1 MLFLLL
7 VLSSTPA
14 ALTYSEDD
22 LLIEYSNIPRF
33 ALEGDTV
40 MLSCQES
47 RDRNFTFRKWFKENQ
62 EIYNEMLVD
71 GHHAVRRDP
80 GLHQDSAF
88 TNLTIN
94 NITWEMSGQYRC
106 EVTGTSQSSF
116 STQEISGHLQVLKP
130 LNLQIHH
137 DPLLY
142 PARIK
147 CSCSGDLSSREYL
160 EGLLGAVNRRLHRQQ
175 GHIEVAGQLPGP
187 EYLAVQG
194 NLTLY
199 INGDL
204 VNSTHSLTN
213 LVEFRRPKRSSQAD
227 ISAISC
233 VLHAVLE
240 GEEFILKQDLNYPL
254 RPTVQEEEMEIVYS
268 NSAGYR
274 ERVQAWSL
282 LALLALQFVTLK
294 YI

>member
-7 VLSSTPA
+7 AVSSSSA
-14 ALTYSEDD
+14 YSYPEDD

-33 ALEGDTV
+33 ATEGDTV
-40 MLSCQES
+40 MLSCLES

-80 GLHQDSAF
+80 GLHQDSSF

-106 EVTGTSQSSF
+106 EVTGTSHSSF

-130 LNLQIHH
+130 LTLHIHH
-137 DPLLY
+137 DPLHH
-142 PARIK
+142 PARVK

-175 GHIEVAGQLPGP
+175 GHHEVAGQPPGP

-204 VNSTHSLTN
+204 VNSTQTLAN
-213 LVEFRRPKRSSQAD
+213 LVEFRRRERSSQPD
-227 ISAISC
+227 ISDISC

-240 GEEFILKQDLNYPL
+240 GEEFIVKEELNL
-254 RPTVQEEEMEIVYS
+254 RPTPLERGVVEVIYPS
-268 NSAGYR
+268 SAGYINQ
-274 ERVQAWSL
+274 VQVGSMLWL
-282 LALLALQFVTLK
+282 TFQFATVK
-294 YI
+294 YIFW